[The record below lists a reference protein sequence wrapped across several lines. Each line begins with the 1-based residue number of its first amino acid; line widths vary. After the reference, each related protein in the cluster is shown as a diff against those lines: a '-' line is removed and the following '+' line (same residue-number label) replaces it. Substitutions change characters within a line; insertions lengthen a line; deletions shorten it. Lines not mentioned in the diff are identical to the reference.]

1 MNANDAGEC
10 TPVPSSAHYRVWI
23 GGYTGTGNNC
33 CSFQAKCPSGCRN
46 KSRAQNYAFQWTADP
61 QHGCYNQ
68 GWGMVTACVY
78 PRYQTVGA
86 YECVVNN

>member
-1 MNANDAGEC
+1 MNANYAGEC
-10 TPVPSSAHYRVWI
+10 IPVPSSAHYSVWE
-23 GGYTGTGNNC
+23 GGYTETGNNC

-46 KSRAQNYAFQWTADP
+46 KSRAQNYAYRWTSDP

-68 GWGMVTACVY
+68 GWGTVTACVY
-78 PRYQTVGA
+78 PRYQAVGA